1 MEDDDRV
8 ARTTCKNNLENAAA
22 TADNTD
28 VPHYSRRA
36 GTKDWGQSKRTDAR
50 KDEPTVATLDNI
62 FGPNLANFQN
72 ALGRTTQ
79 RHAMLSNNLA
89 NVNTPGF
96 KRKDTDF
103 SIILQQE
110 LTPAKER
117 MQSFREQKAQAASDQ
132 TSIRVDGN
140 NVDLEHEVMGIAET
154 ELRYE
159 ALTDMTSNYFAG
171 IKSAI
176 REGR

>member
-1 MEDDDRV
+1 
-8 ARTTCKNNLENAAA
+8 
-22 TADNTD
+22 
-28 VPHYSRRA
+28 
-36 GTKDWGQSKRTDAR
+36 
-50 KDEPTVATLDNI
+50 
-62 FGPNLANFQN
+62 
-72 ALGRTTQ
+72 
-79 RHAMLSNNLA
+79 
-89 NVNTPGF
+89 
-96 KRKDTDF
+96 
-103 SIILQQE
+103 
-110 LTPAKER
+110 